1 MRKSAQP
8 VPQAEPG
15 VCCSTRGHVPPHSTQ
30 PFPMLQ
36 SGCSSPGEIPL
47 PAMLG
52 WFYRKK
58 CCRARGQAQQEVSSN
73 QTELCFW
80 VAEQCQEKQCSPRK
94 MDQERFIALW
104 GWRKMKVTGLATEE
118 GGDGG
123 LAGTGLRDFETHW
136 SSRITLSPWLSFT
149 SRNT

>member
-1 MRKSAQP
+1 
-8 VPQAEPG
+8 
-15 VCCSTRGHVPPHSTQ
+15 
-30 PFPMLQ
+30 
-36 SGCSSPGEIPL
+36 
-47 PAMLG
+47 MLG

-80 VAEQCQEKQCSPRK
+80 VAEQRQEKQCSPRK

-104 GWRKMKVTGLATEE
+104 GWWKMKVTGLATEE

-123 LAGTGLRDFETHW
+123 LVGPG
-136 SSRITLSPWLSFT
+136 
-149 SRNT
+149 